1 MRCKAIANIRQSF
14 GENSFRGDRSKAYSL
29 KDVKLKK
36 FIVAV
41 LLALN
46 LLTYGAGR
54 AAAQAAST
62 TTPALQLPEMLGPL
76 TNNPNPFSF
85 DLEHFGKIYLTGAVS
100 ELFQWQT
107 HPESG
112 DSTTQVDVSNA
123 QIFIQKPEG
132 FLQFYVQ
139 TGFYSQP
146 SLGTAYVNA
155 INTISDLWGPVPL
168 AFITLAPTQDWSIEV
183 GKLSAL
189 SGLEQTFTFQ
199 NMNIERGLLWNQ
211 SNSVNRGVQINHS
224 IGPFSLALSWND
236 GFYSDRYTWL
246 SGSLGWNVNS
256 SDTLSLSGA
265 GNAGTTTFSH
275 PATPLFQNNSEMFNL
290 DYTHTSGPWS
300 VMPYLNFTYVP
311 RTPRIGLM
319 HYGSTYGAAML
330 GSYAFD
336 SASKVFGFSMEGLSL
351 PLRVEYIFSTGSAS
365 DGAPNLLYGA
375 GSAAW
380 SVTFTP
386 TYQYKRFFIRPE
398 FSFVGANHAE
408 AGAAFGPDGNNTTQ
422 TRALLEWGFLF

>member
-1 MRCKAIANIRQSF
+1 LIH
-14 GENSFRGDRSKAYSL
+14 GNSWKWNA
-29 KDVKLKK
+29 KKEIPLKK
-36 FIVAV
+36 FIVAA

-46 LLTYGAGR
+46 LLTAGAGR
-54 AAAQAAST
+54 AGAQSAST
-62 TTPALQLPEMLGPL
+62 TPTTPAPQLLPNMIGPL
-76 TNNPNPFSF
+76 TANPDPYSL
-85 DLEHFGKIYLTGAVS
+85 DIEHFGKIYFSDVATGLA
-100 ELFQWQT
+100 QWQT
-107 HPESG
+107 HPEAG
-112 DSTTQVDVSNA
+112 DSTAQVDVSNA
-123 QIFIQKPEG
+123 QIIVQKSEG

-139 TGFYSQP
+139 AGFYSQP
-146 SLGTAYVNA
+146 ALGTPYVSA

-168 AFITLAPTQDWSIEV
+168 AFITLAPTQDWSIQV

-211 SNSVNRGVQINHS
+211 SNSVNRGIQINHT
-224 IGPFSLALSWND
+224 IGPFNLALSWND
-236 GFYSDRYTWL
+236 GFYSNRYTWV
-246 SGSLGWNVNS
+246 SGSVGWTIDS
-256 SDTLSLSGA
+256 SDSLSLTGA

-275 PATPLFQNNSEMFNL
+275 PATPLFENNSEMFNL
-290 DYTHTSGPWS
+290 DYSHSSGPWS

-311 RTPRIGLM
+311 RTPRIDLT

-330 GSYAFD
+330 GSYTFD
-336 SASKVFGFSMEGLSL
+336 STSKVFGVPMAGFSL
-351 PLRVEYIFSTGSAS
+351 PLRVEYIFSTGSGS

-398 FSFVGANHAE
+398 FSFVAANHAE

-422 TRALLEWGFLF
+422 TRVLLESGFLI